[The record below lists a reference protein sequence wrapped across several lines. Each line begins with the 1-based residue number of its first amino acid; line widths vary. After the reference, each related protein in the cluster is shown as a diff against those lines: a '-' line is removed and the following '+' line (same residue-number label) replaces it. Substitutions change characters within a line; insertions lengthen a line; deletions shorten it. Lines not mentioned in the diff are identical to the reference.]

1 MSNKGEAPCLLFLC
15 DLFHWRAGR
24 AGGRPLRHARPRE
37 RISMRIN
44 LVRTCVNKDAR
55 CVRCGP
61 SRHKPRTSNGDVGE

>member
-55 CVRCGP
+55 MREVRP
-61 SRHKPRTSNGDVGE
+61 LAAQASHQ